1 MLLMRY
7 KQLTSEQRY
16 AIYLGLKEGT
26 SKKNIALRIGIHVS
40 TLYRELK
47 RNKNKSGGYSWHL
60 AHEMAGERKERLPGN
75 RSTPRWMKEKVLE
88 LIREDWSPKQISGYL
103 KKHEN
108 IALSHETIYKL
119 IRKDKQNGGE
129 LYKHCRHKLKH
140 RKRPVGSVKNIPNRT
155 SIHQRPKEAD
165 GKRFGDF
172 EMDTVIGQNH
182 SEAILTITERKTNY
196 IMIKKLPKGRDSE
209 ELAKEVFKI
218 LLPFKDKL
226 KTITTDNGSEFAA
239 HELITKLLGVPV
251 YFADPYSSW
260 QKGAIEN
267 GNKLIRQYIPKKAS
281 LKDYSDQDI
290 KNIQYKLNRRPRE
303 KLDFKLPKNEFFKHF
318 V

>member
-1 MLLMRY
+1 
-7 KQLTSEQRY
+7 
-16 AIYLGLKEGT
+16 
-26 SKKNIALRIGIHVS
+26 VD
-40 TLYRELK
+40 
-47 RNKNKSGGYSWHL
+47 
-60 AHEMAGERKERLPGN
+60 ERKSVGINPGRLVSQTDQ
-75 RSTPRWMKEKVLE
+75 R
-88 LIREDWSPKQISGYL
+88 IF

-196 IMIKKLPKGRDSE
+196 IMIKNYRREGIPR
-209 ELAKEVFKI
+209 
-218 LLPFKDKL
+218 
-226 KTITTDNGSEFAA
+226 
-239 HELITKLLGVPV
+239 
-251 YFADPYSSW
+251 SW
-260 QKGAIEN
+260 Q
-267 GNKLIRQYIPKKAS
+267 RRS
-281 LKDYSDQDI
+281 LKYYCLSRINLKPSQPIMDRSLQ
-290 KNIQYKLNRRPRE
+290 
-303 KLDFKLPKNEFFKHF
+303 HMS
-318 V
+318 

>member
-1 MLLMRY
+1 
-7 KQLTSEQRY
+7 
-16 AIYLGLKEGT
+16 
-26 SKKNIALRIGIHVS
+26 
-40 TLYRELK
+40 
-47 RNKNKSGGYSWHL
+47 
-60 AHEMAGERKERLPGN
+60 
-75 RSTPRWMKEKVLE
+75 MKEKVLK

-103 KKHEN
+103 KKQEN

-140 RKRPVGSVKNIPNRT
+140 RKRPVGSVKNIPNHT
-155 SIHQRPKEAD
+155 SIHQRPKDAD

-172 EMDTVIGQNH
+172 EMDTIIGENH

-196 IMIKKLPKGRDSE
+196 IMIQKLPKGRDSE
-209 ELAKEVFKI
+209 EPTKEVFKK

-226 KTITTDNGSEFAA
+226 KTITTNNGSEFAA
-239 HELITKLLGVPV
+239 HESITKMLGVPV

-281 LKDYSDQDI
+281 FKDYSDQDI
-290 KNIQYKLNRRPRE
+290 KYIQYKLNRRPRE
-303 KLDFKLPKNEFFKHF
+303 KLDLKLPKNEFFKHF